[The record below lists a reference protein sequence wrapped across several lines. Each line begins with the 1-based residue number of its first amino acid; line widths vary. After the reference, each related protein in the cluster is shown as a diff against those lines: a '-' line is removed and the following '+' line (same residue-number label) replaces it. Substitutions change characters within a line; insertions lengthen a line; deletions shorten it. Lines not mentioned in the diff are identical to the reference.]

1 MDKFNT
7 IIIKSQQH
15 FFVDIDRIIL
25 KFIWNNKGTIIAKI
39 FEKKKKVGSLLDFK
53 TYHVGTVIKIISIG
67 RGTDTQ
73 INRSKW
79 TQQITDFS

>member
-1 MDKFNT
+1 MEK
-7 IIIKSQQH
+7 
-15 FFVDIDRIIL
+15 
-25 KFIWNNKGTIIAKI
+25 
-39 FEKKKKVGSLLDFK
+39 KKKKVGSLLDFK

-79 TQQITDFS
+79 IQQITDFSLRWKSKQKKKKKKKEKAI